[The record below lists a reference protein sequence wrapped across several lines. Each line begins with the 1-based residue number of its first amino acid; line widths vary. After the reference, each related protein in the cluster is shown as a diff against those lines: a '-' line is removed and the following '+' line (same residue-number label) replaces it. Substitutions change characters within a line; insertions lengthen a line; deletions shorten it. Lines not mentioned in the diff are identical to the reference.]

1 MSLYQQKHSAFS
13 TYDLA
18 TLNALPLLNAHHLSA
33 LSPHPRAILTAIPVV
48 LHIRI
53 CDAGLPPGG
62 GGRVGPV
69 ALPVKALKAG
79 QESYWLD
86 QIARNREE
94 YFSGHG
100 ESPGRFLGSAAA
112 AAGLD
117 GTASPEQVR
126 AMFQGLDPATR
137 EQRCSPLW
145 RADPRSKLAA
155 GPLLEALTTRAAEQG
170 GGELEDLAGSKALKG
185 DVRSVQAACRL
196 GGARRMKVETVER
209 LCRKVLGTD
218 PRELYGEGFDRAWQH
233 RGKRVNERVQAF
245 DHCFSSPKSVSLLAA
260 GGSPQVRRLLA
271 EGRAEALTVAIGYL
285 ERHGIGVRR
294 DHNGTDRYQA
304 TGGLVA
310 VAFEHRMSRSGDPQ
324 YHSHVLV
331 QNAAQG
337 PDGRWTALDS
347 DRLYAH
353 LMAADHLY
361 LAAERAALTQRLGVR
376 WGPVDERSG
385 AAEIVGLDD
394 RALIE
399 RFSKRSEEV
408 DQWLDAH
415 GLSGI
420 KASSA
425 AAVATRQPKD
435 YSESEESVYARWAA
449 ELAEQGV
456 GERQLAEVCS
466 GGRGR
471 PATRTELD
479 TVVDALAGPDGLT
492 GQVSTFTR
500 AEVVD
505 ALAKRLPVAP
515 SAYQAL
521 TQAEEA
527 ADRFLAERA
536 IRVGHDRRLAVDRYS
551 TPELLALERQ
561 LVEGATSRTGEGCA
575 VVRPELVRQVLDRHA
590 TAGEDQVAMVR
601 DLTGGGAGVA
611 VVVGRAG
618 SGKTWALGLAREAF
632 ELDGYTVLGTAP
644 TGIASVGLADE
655 GFTDARTVDRLLLDL
670 GRGRTE
676 LDDRTVLVVDEAAM
690 LATRK
695 LAPLLEHAERA
706 GAKVVLVGDDRQFA
720 PIQAGGGFRA
730 LRLRLGASELTVNR
744 RQVEAWEQQAIEDVR
759 AGNLERAIAA
769 YAEHD
774 RIRAFEASD
783 DRDRALLAD
792 WWQAHQAGERPVIY
806 AHRRAQ
812 VAQLNSVCQRL
823 RAEAGQLGPE
833 RLVVGDRSFAVG
845 DVVVLGANARDRL
858 GVVNGTTAVI
868 VDLDVSGRA
877 MTVRTMEEEPPKT
890 VRLPGWYLDAQVQ
903 PGRSRRVDLA
913 YARTDMRSQGRT
925 EQRALLALDGAEDM
939 QGGYVQLT
947 RSKHRTDLYL
957 TVGPEPLGSNDERP
971 HPAWEPRAPEELLAQ
986 VLTRD
991 GSKALATDT
1000 PDLPDVRRL
1009 STRELRAERDRL
1021 AQLRAQCP
1029 PDRSRELQL
1038 VARRAAEAEQAR
1050 QQAQAEHQTA
1060 SEQVVALA
1068 GTWRRRERAAA
1079 RERLVLAEHALTTT
1093 SGQADQ
1099 AAERLGVLRRAQ
1111 QRHLGWME
1119 AHDAQLR
1126 GQERAVARED
1136 AWRRRVDQHG
1146 LALDPP
1152 SWLVAELGPVP
1163 TDPQERAVWRLA
1175 AAELDGYRRAYGLDD
1190 PGPAKHRWGRV
1201 ARDGR
1206 PAAAATRLAAEAA
1219 DETRRQPGPQGHG
1232 ERAHHRG
1239 DRGQPPTL
1247 VAGQRHQVDPERL
1260 LGSEPRRQPP
1270 GRRRDWQ
1277 AAQAAL
1283 ERLAGWSRHRHHR
1296 DQPHPDRADRHRPGR
1311 RLDRTVGRQER
1322 DGR

>member
-1 MSLYQQKHSAFS
+1 
-13 TYDLA
+13 
-18 TLNALPLLNAHHLSA
+18 
-33 LSPHPRAILTAIPVV
+33 
-48 LHIRI
+48 
-53 CDAGLPPGG
+53 
-62 GGRVGPV
+62 V

-79 QESYWLD
+79 QEAYWLD

-94 YFSGHG
+94 YFSGRG
-100 ESPGRFLGSAAA
+100 ESPGRLIGSAAA
-112 AAGLD
+112 TVGLE

-126 AMFQGLDPATR
+126 AMFQGLDPATG
-137 EQRCSPLW
+137 EQRCAPLW
-145 RADPRSKLAA
+145 RADPRSRLAA
-155 GPLLEALTTRAAEQG
+155 GPLLVALKIRATEQG
-170 GGELEDLAGSKALKG
+170 VEDLEQLAGSKALKG

-196 GGARRMKVETVER
+196 GGAKRVKVETVER

-218 PRELYGEGFDRAWQH
+218 PRVLYGEAFVGAWQH

-260 GGSPQVRRLLA
+260 AASPEVRRLLT
-271 EGRAEALTVAIGYL
+271 EGRAEALQVAIGYL
-285 ERHGIGVRR
+285 ERHGLGVRR

-304 TGGLVA
+304 AGGLVG
-310 VAFEHRMSRSGDPQ
+310 VAFEHRMSRAGDPQ
-324 YHSHVLV
+324 YHTHVLV

-361 LAAERAALTQRLGVR
+361 LAAERAALTERLGVR

-385 AAEIVGLDD
+385 AAEIQGLDD
-394 RALIE
+394 RTLIE
-399 RFSKRSEEV
+399 RFSKRSEQI
-408 DQWLDAH
+408 DQWLDTH

-425 AAVATRQPKD
+425 AAVATRAPKD
-435 YSESEESVYARWAA
+435 YAESEASIYDRWAA
-449 ELAEQGV
+449 ELAGQGV

-479 TVVDALAGPDGLT
+479 AALDALAGPDGLT

-500 AEVVD
+500 TDVVD

-515 SAYQAL
+515 SAQEAL

-536 IRVGHDRRLAVDRYS
+536 VRVGRDPRLGVDHYS
-551 TPELLALERQ
+551 TPELLALERH
-561 LVEGATSRTGEGCA
+561 LVDGATSRAGERCA
-575 VVRPELVRQVLDRHA
+575 VVRPEVVRQVLDRHA
-590 TAGEDQVAMVR
+590 TAGEDQAAMVR
-601 DLTGGGAGVA
+601 DLTQGGAGIA

-632 ELDGYTVLGTAP
+632 ELDGYQVLGCAP
-644 TGIASVGLADE
+644 TGIATVGLADE
-655 GFTDARTVDRLLLDL
+655 GFADARTVDRLLLDL
-670 GRGRTE
+670 QRDRTE
-676 LDDRTVLVVDEAAM
+676 LDGRTVLVVDEAAM
-690 LATRK
+690 VATRK
-695 LAPLLEHAERA
+695 LAPLLGHAERA

-720 PIQAGGGFRA
+720 SIKAGGGFRA

-744 RQVEAWEQQAIEDVR
+744 RQVEAWEQQAIDDVR
-759 AGNLERAIAA
+759 AGNLEQAIVA

-774 RIRAFEASD
+774 RIRAFEARD
-783 DRDRALLAD
+783 DRDRALVAD

-812 VAQLNSVCQRL
+812 VDQLNQVCQRL
-823 RAEAGQLGPE
+823 RAEAGQLGSD
-833 RLVVGDRSFAVG
+833 RLTLGDRSFAVG
-845 DVVVLGANARDRL
+845 DVVVLGANARHRL
-858 GVVNGTTAVI
+858 GVVNGTTALI
-868 VDLDVSGRA
+868 TELDVPGRA
-877 MTVRTMEEEPPKT
+877 MMVQTLEEEPPMT
-890 VRLPGWYLDAQVQ
+890 VRLPGWYLDAAVR
-903 PGRSRRVDLA
+903 PGQSRRVDLA

-947 RSKHRTDLYL
+947 RSRQRTDLYL
-957 TVGPEPLGSNDERP
+957 TVGPEPLGPDDERP
-971 HPAWEPRAPEELLAQ
+971 HPHREGRAPEELLGR

-991 GSKALATDT
+991 GSKTLAADT

-1009 STRELRAERDRL
+1009 STRALRVERDRL

-1029 PDRSRELQL
+1029 PDRSRELRL
-1038 VARRAAEAEQAR
+1038 ATRRAAEAEQAR
-1050 QQAQAEHQTA
+1050 QHARADHQAA
-1060 SEQVVALA
+1060 SEQVAALTGGWWGRWELA
-1068 GTWRRRERAAA
+1068 VA
-1079 RERLVLAEHALTTT
+1079 RERLVLAEHALKTTA
-1093 SGQADQ
+1093 GQADQ
-1099 AAERLGVLRRAQ
+1099 AAQRLGILRRAQ

-1126 GQERAVARED
+1126 LQERAVARED
-1136 AWRRRVDQHG
+1136 AWRRRVDQHA

-1152 SWLVAELGPVP
+1152 GWLLAELGPVP
-1163 TDPQERAVWRLA
+1163 TDPQERKVWRTA

-1190 PGPAKHRWGRV
+1190 SGPAKHRWAREPREGR
-1201 ARDGR
+1201 
-1206 PAAAATRLAAEAA
+1206 AAAPATLATVEQGNGSREQPGRHGRAEASG
-1219 DETRRQPGPQGHG
+1219 RRSDPEQ
-1232 ERAHHRG
+1232 R
-1239 DRGQPPTL
+1239 PTL
-1247 VAGQRHQVDPERL
+1247 TGGQRHPVDPGRL
-1260 LGSEPRRQPP
+1260 LGVEPRRQVP
-1270 GRRRDWQ
+1270 GHRRDWQ

-1283 ERLAGWSRHRHHR
+1283 QRLTGWTQHRDRHHPDQR
-1296 DQPHPDRADRHRPGR
+1296 DPDRGGRDRPG